1 MQAKRPWDL
10 DPVTHAAVAN
20 AYKATATQCFK
31 LGRWRDAA
39 NRYGM
44 INIKLDKTGGLTEAL
59 LLVEAVKSKGLE
71 LMVGNMGG
79 TSLCIAPAFLVG
91 QFCRF
96 ADLDGPLLLKHDRL
110 NPVCYQN
117 EMLAV
122 PTAELWG

>member
-1 MQAKRPWDL
+1 MEPTDTRLIIDANQGWSFGATSRSFAKVSR
-10 DPVTHAAVAN
+10 
-20 AYKATATQCFK
+20 
-31 LGRWRDAA
+31 
-39 NRYGM
+39 
-44 INIKLDKTGGLTEAL
+44 
-59 LLVEAVKSKGLE
+59 
-71 LMVGNMGG
+71 
-79 TSLCIAPAFLVG
+79 CIAPAFVVG